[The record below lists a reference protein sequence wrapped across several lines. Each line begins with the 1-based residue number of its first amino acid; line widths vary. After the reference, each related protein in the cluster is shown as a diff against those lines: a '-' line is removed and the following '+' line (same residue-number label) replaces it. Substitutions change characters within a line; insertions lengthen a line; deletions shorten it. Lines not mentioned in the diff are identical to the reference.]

1 MTNVVKQT
9 QDIGTKWKT
18 RLLVMTVFVGLVCF
32 MSMKCYLA
40 NRPETRQGASARRT
54 EPLAVLAPLADP
66 AFANRNASVILWSP
80 TLAEMFG
87 RSPLYVRCRP
97 AGWNPP
103 FARYTIVYPIY
114 GDIPDKS
121 FTVDLS
127 HDVPA
132 DCVEDIRGTIGGP
145 DRIVE
150 LRPLPRN
157 SKVALDTGVKYQMC
171 GTWYNADE
179 AEADMLRCINDGSG
193 FDISAR
199 YVGQQM
205 IDAQLVVRAQLM
217 EADADQSKWK
227 IVRALQGDAGSK
239 TLILDNQFFLG
250 RAKAIVAA
258 AARKQGKSPTEQET
272 ALDITAETSLL
283 TKAEFT
289 AQVEA
294 ILFVDQIQVQG
305 KSVHGRL
312 RYRAYGD
319 FDRLE
324 HAISHPDQ
332 SSDNEL

>member
-1 MTNVVKQT
+1 
-9 QDIGTKWKT
+9 
-18 RLLVMTVFVGLVCF
+18 
-32 MSMKCYLA
+32 MKFYLA
-40 NRPETRQGASARRT
+40 NRPITPLEASTQRAQS
-54 EPLAVLAPLADP
+54 PAVLSSPVVAADP
-66 AFANRNASVILWSP
+66 TLGKLNSSVILWSGD
-80 TLAEMFG
+80 LAETFG

-114 GDIPDKS
+114 GDIPDKT

-132 DCVEDIRGTIGGP
+132 DRVEDIRGTIGGP

-150 LRPLPRN
+150 LRPLPRS
-157 SKVALDTGVKYQMC
+157 SKVALDVGLKYQML

-179 AEADMLRCINDGSG
+179 AEADMLRCITDGSG
-193 FDISAR
+193 FDVSAR

-205 IDAQLVVRAQLM
+205 IDAELVLRAQLM
-217 EADADQSKWK
+217 ETGADQSKWK
-227 IVRALQGDAGSK
+227 IVRVFKGDAGSE
-239 TLILDNQFFLG
+239 TLILDNQFLLG

-258 AARKQGKSPTEQET
+258 AARKQGKSPSAQEAT
-272 ALDITAETSLL
+272 LTIAAETSRL

-289 AQVEA
+289 AHVEA
-294 ILFVDQIQVQG
+294 ILLVDQVQVQA

-319 FDRLE
+319 LGRLE
-324 HAISHPDQ
+324 HAISHPDLA
-332 SSDNEL
+332 NEGEL